1 MCERLW
7 SELEGGDGSTSIAIE
22 LLPYCGGI
30 FTTTCS
36 STATSS
42 SAYTSGNTVAAA
54 TVGDVNGRIAWEEF
68 ADRVWSLGCCIRDD
82 AVFERALNAES

>member
-7 SELEGGDGSTSIAIE
+7 SELEGGDGSSSIAVG

-30 FTTTCS
+30 FTT
-36 STATSS
+36 STAANS
-42 SAYTSGNTVAAA
+42 SAYHTANNTSTAA

-82 AVFERALNAES
+82 TVFERALNAES